1 MRRARRRSRI
11 RPYPAQYERSLDP
24 VDKLGLQQALGA
36 GKLEVYYLRG
46 AVSYQ
51 TAKLPFEI
59 RDTGKLGESQ
69 IILRPVSRTQVEYQ
83 FGQVTPIDSVIKSQK
98 EILEDIVEALGLERS
113 EEALSISIKERL
125 VLHKVNELPRE
136 LQNSKPLQGTDDLY
150 HFQTSAGD
158 FTGVIS
164 RSLRL
169 PRGFLRSL
177 PRLTRN
183 ELIEH
188 EIVKPNEPV
197 LGKIRSTL
205 RTEWIIPE
213 AQGWDSLLGIMRPL
227 HAGLTEPQ
235 WWQDVG
241 IPTSVVIKNGAIT
254 PLNAQMYQLLRRKY
268 FVAIQL
274 PERVMT

>member
-241 IPTSVVIKNGAIT
+241 IPTSVVIKDGAIT
-254 PLNAQMYQLLRRKY
+254 PLNAQMYQLLRRKNI
-268 FVAIQL
+268 VAIQL
-274 PERVMT
+274 PEKTMM